1 MTRNRSKMWYLKQ
14 INLFKGMT
22 PELGAM
28 VEERTFM
35 KEFEKGEK
43 IFLGVDPA
51 QHIYILKEGRVKVS
65 QEREG
70 KKELIKAIL
79 YPGEIFGETGLIGA
93 PTYTDE
99 ATALDRVLV
108 CVMDV
113 KYMQDLMEMHPSL
126 SLAVTASLGK
136 KLERMERKLESL
148 IFKDAYGRVLE
159 LLMKMATDHGKSSR
173 NGIEVQHNLTH
184 QDLANLTATSRQTV
198 TTILNELRDAGLINI
213 ERKKIF
219 VHDMDSLGVYAAK
232 SA

>member
-1 MTRNRSKMWYLKQ
+1 MTRKRSKMWYLKQ
-14 INLFKGMT
+14 VNLFKGMT
-22 PELGAM
+22 PELRDM

-51 QHIYILKEGRVKVS
+51 QNIYILKEGRVKIS
-65 QEREG
+65 QEHEG
-70 KKELIKAIL
+70 RELIKAIL
-79 YPGEIFGETGLIGA
+79 YPGEIFGETGLVGA
-93 PTYTDE
+93 TTYNDE

-113 KYMQDLMEMHPSL
+113 KYMQALMQLHPSL

-136 KLERMERKLESL
+136 KLQRMERKLESL

-159 LLMKMATDHGKSSR
+159 LLMRMATDHGELS
-173 NGIEVQHNLTH
+173 NDGIVLQHNLTH

-198 TTILNELRDAGLINI
+198 TTILNELRDAGLISL

-219 VHDMDSLGVYAAK
+219 VRDLDSLELYAAK